1 MMIRVKLFA
10 VAKQLAGSGEVAME
24 VKGAATVADIE
35 RALVKEVPALAEVV
49 SHARWA
55 VDAKFASGDASVS
68 PKSEIAL
75 IPPVSGG

>member
-10 VAKQLAGSGEVAME
+10 VAKQLAGSGEVE
-24 VKGAATVADIE
+24 VVVEEGATVADVE
-35 RALVKEVPALAEVV
+35 RALVKEVPAIADVV

-55 VDAKFASGDASVS
+55 VDAKFASGDVNVS
-68 PKSEIAL
+68 PKSELAL